1 MTYDKM
7 RFNGI
12 IRIITVGYLKQSI
25 SISTVLIQ
33 LRFINWKPYKIESK
47 FDKINDML

>member
-25 SISTVLIQ
+25 SISTILIQ
-33 LRFINWKPYKIESK
+33 LRFINWKPYTIESK
-47 FDKINDML
+47 FDKIKDML